1 MFSFS
6 CFWNC
11 LKGEVSSALKK
22 LLISRFKIS
31 LQTYEEI
38 RLKILEAR
46 ELPIKYKE
54 EWVST
59 ELGVSEVAVKL
70 VYEILKEEG
79 RV

>member
-1 MFSFS
+1 MFFS

-11 LKGEVSSALKK
+11 LNGELTSVLKR
-22 LLISRFKIS
+22 LLMSRFGIS
-31 LQTYEEI
+31 EQIYEEI

-46 ELPIKYKE
+46 ELPIKYPG